1 MCIFLFGSFHFSFCI
16 LTVER
21 LVDNIVEELG
31 LVGVDVVA
39 CVGNHLQLD
48 PDPENRC
55 QGDCHAGGQ
64 GEAQCT
70 EHIIFWVQLISIAVT
85 ILASDLFS
93 EFLNQLLTLMQHS

>member
-1 MCIFLFGSFHFSFCI
+1 MAIICLNISKSTICADDICIFLFGLCHFPCCT

-55 QGDCHAGGQ
+55 QSDCHAGGQ
-64 GEAQCT
+64 GEALST
-70 EHIIFWVQLISIAVT
+70 VY
-85 ILASDLFS
+85 
-93 EFLNQLLTLMQHS
+93 

>member
-1 MCIFLFGSFHFSFCI
+1 MTFLFGLFHFPCCT
-16 LTVER
+16 LAVER

-39 CVGNHLQLD
+39 RVGNHMQLD

-64 GEAQCT
+64 GGAQCT
-70 EHIIFWVQLISIAVT
+70 EH
-85 ILASDLFS
+85 
-93 EFLNQLLTLMQHS
+93 

>member
-1 MCIFLFGSFHFSFCI
+1 MFFSYGHYLPPYLNIDDLQLSFSKEFRCADDICIFLFSFFHFPCCT
-16 LTVER
+16 LAVEC

-64 GEAQCT
+64 GGALST
-70 EHIIFWVQLISIAVT
+70 V
-85 ILASDLFS
+85 
-93 EFLNQLLTLMQHS
+93 

>member
-1 MCIFLFGSFHFSFCI
+1 MSMTYIADDICIFLFGLFHFPCCT
-16 LTVER
+16 LAVER
-21 LVDNIVEELG
+21 LVDNIVEEPG

-64 GEAQCT
+64 GEALST
-70 EHIIFWVQLISIAVT
+70 EHCMQIIFLDSST
-85 ILASDLFS
+85 
-93 EFLNQLLTLMQHS
+93 